1 MRSLPHLSYLE
12 AFESAAR
19 HLSFTRA
26 ADELNCTQAAISQ
39 RVRALEQFFSRPLF
53 HRRSNGLELT
63 EVGIAYLPGIT
74 DALDRAELATE
85 GLMGARATT
94 SVTVSAPVSFVALWL
109 VSNVKR
115 FSENHPQIELRLNS
129 TIWTDPNVELADLS
143 VLALDTDRPLPGAV
157 QLGQERLMLLCDPN
171 TAAQAG
177 ERPNPEWVNAAR
189 LIYVQGKT
197 QLLDR
202 WARSYDIVLDPKL
215 ASIKADNAA
224 AALEIAAHAGGIT
237 AAMSTYAAPYL
248 ASGRLVAPF
257 GTGEV
262 LPLALHV
269 VPIHHRRISRSA
281 ALFLHWISN
290 ELPVASSASTST
302 CG

>member
-1 MRSLPHLSYLE
+1 MRNLPHLSYLE
-12 AFESAAR
+12 AFEAAAR

-63 EVGIAYLPGIT
+63 EVGTAYLPGVT

-85 GLMGARATT
+85 GLMGARATA
-94 SVTVSAPVSFVALWL
+94 SVTVSAPVSFVSLWL
-109 VSNVKR
+109 VRNVQR
-115 FSENHPQIELRLNS
+115 FSEKHPQIELRLNS

-143 VLALDTDRPLPGAV
+143 VLALDPSQPVPGAV
-157 QLGQERLMLLCDPN
+157 QLGHERLMLLCDPD
-171 TAAQAG
+171 TAARAG
-177 ERPNPEWVNAAR
+177 ERPGAEWVNAAR
-189 LIYVQGKT
+189 LVYVQGKT

-202 WARSYDIVLDPKL
+202 WARTHRIVLDPKR

-224 AALEIAAHAGGIT
+224 VALEITANAGGIIAT
-237 AAMSTYAAPYL
+237 MSTYAAPYL
-248 ASGRLVAPF
+248 TSGRLVAPF
-257 GTGEV
+257 GAGEV

-269 VPIHHRRISRSA
+269 VAIQHRRMSQSA
-281 ALFLHWISN
+281 ALFLRWISN
-290 ELPVASSASTST
+290 EFPMENRASKHS
-302 CG
+302 GG